1 MAVRKLKPTS
11 AGRRFQTV
19 SDFEEIT
26 RTRPEKSLT
35 VGLSKKAGRNN
46 MGRITSRRRGGGV
59 KRLYRII
66 DFKRDKTGIEATVAH
81 IEYDPNRTARIALLH
96 YMDGE
101 KRYIL
106 APVGLKQGDRV
117 MSGVNERSGVAA
129 DIKPGN
135 ALMMQR
141 IPVGTVVHNIELS
154 PGKGGQ
160 ICRAAGTYAQL
171 VAKEGKYALLRL
183 PSGEVRKVLATCVAT
198 VGQVGNIHHETISLG
213 KAGRNRWLG
222 RRPKVRGVAMNPIDH
237 PMGGGEGRS
246 SGGRHPVSPWGMPAK
261 GYKTRDRKKASSRLI
276 IKRRGQK

>member
-1 MAVRKLKPTS
+1 MGVRTLKPTS

-19 SDFEEIT
+19 SDFQEIT
-26 RTRPEKSLT
+26 RSVPEKSLT
-35 VGLSKKAGRNN
+35 VGLCKKAGRNN
-46 MGRITSRRRGGGV
+46 RGRVTSRRRGGGV

-66 DFKRDKTGIEATVAH
+66 DFKRNKEGIAAKVAH

-96 YMDGE
+96 YVDGE

-106 APVGLKQGDRV
+106 APVGLKQGDTV
-117 MSGVNERSGVAA
+117 MSGCDKRTGQVA

-135 ALMMQR
+135 ALTLSR
-141 IPVGTVVHNIELS
+141 IPVGTVVHNIELF

-160 ICRAAGTYAQL
+160 LCRSAGSYAQL
-171 VAKEGKYALLRL
+171 VAKEGKLALIRL
-183 PSGEVRKVLATCVAT
+183 PSGEVRRVLATCMAT
-198 VGQVGNIHHETISLG
+198 VGQVGNVQHETISLG

-237 PMGGGEGRS
+237 PLGGGEGRS

-261 GYKTRDRKKASSRLI
+261 GYKTRDPNKASSRMI
-276 IKRRGQK
+276 IKRSGQK